1 MTQVLPFKP
10 PQITGFPSE
19 TIYNEVYNAW
29 LRYTLPLFGSSV
41 TGYYYVKM

>member
-10 PQITGFPSE
+10 PEITGFPSE
-19 TIYNEVYNAW
+19 TVFNGVYNAW
-29 LRYTLPLFGSSV
+29 LCYTLPLFEFTI